1 MSFRSSGRAAIP
13 FLSSLSPFSSLPPA
27 AGESHHAAPES
38 SAPPPFSSPNNLSPA
53 SLNLERVYEQNRQ
66 RVQRRDGAAAATA
79 SAGSTDATRQPDSAP
94 TAPPKGKPRL
104 VLMGQRASGKS
115 SISSVVFHKLPPN
128 ETLFLESTSRLQKDA
143 MASFMDFQVWE
154 FPGQIDYFE
163 GDNFNMDDIF
173 GDGGALI
180 WVIDSQDDY
189 LEAVARLNNAILHV
203 QRSYPNVN
211 IEVFIHKVDGLSDD
225 FKMEIHRDIMIR
237 VQDELSDQGFENA
250 PVQFHL
256 TSIYDHSIFE
266 AFSKVI
272 QKLIPRLGQL
282 EAMLTSLCRTC
293 RFEKA
298 YLFDVLS
305 KIYIATDSTP
315 AEMASYEVC
324 SDFIDG
330 IIDITE
336 VYGSWA
342 RPEAYHQRLEAA
354 QHQPLTDQIACPWAE
369 SCIVLADGSKPI
381 LLREVDKYLALVAVL
396 KEGSYD
402 KIPLINM
409 NVDVVVKGLTE
420 FFKVTKQKK

>member
-1 MSFRSSGRAAIP
+1 MPLTSPGRAAAP
-13 FLSSLSPFSSLPPA
+13 WPSSSSPPA
-27 AGESHHAAPES
+27 PS
-38 SAPPPFSSPNNLSPA
+38 SATNDFKVTSPA
-53 SLNLERVYEQNRQ
+53 LLNLERVYEQNRQ
-66 RVQRRDGAAAATA
+66 RSQKRDGTVAAAAK
-79 SAGSTDATRQPDSAP
+79 QPEPAP
-94 TAPPKGKPRL
+94 PAPPKGKPRL
-104 VLMGQRASGKS
+104 LLMGQRASGKS

-143 MASFMDFQVWE
+143 MASFMDFQVWD

-163 GDNFNMDDIF
+163 DSSLDMDAIF
-173 GDGGALI
+173 GEVGALI

-189 LEAVARLNNAILHV
+189 LEAVARLNNTILNV
-203 QRSYPNVN
+203 QRNYPNIK

-250 PVQFHL
+250 PVNFHL

-342 RPEAYHQRLEAA
+342 RPDAYHERLEAE
-354 QHQPLTDQIACPWAE
+354 QHQPLADQIACPWAE

-381 LLREVDKYLALVAVL
+381 LLREVDKYLALVAVMQ
-396 KEGSYD
+396 EGSYD

-420 FFKVTKQKK
+420 FFKITKQKK

>member
-1 MSFRSSGRAAIP
+1 
-13 FLSSLSPFSSLPPA
+13 
-27 AGESHHAAPES
+27 
-38 SAPPPFSSPNNLSPA
+38 
-53 SLNLERVYEQNRQ
+53 
-66 RVQRRDGAAAATA
+66 
-79 SAGSTDATRQPDSAP
+79 
-94 TAPPKGKPRL
+94 
-104 VLMGQRASGKS
+104 
-115 SISSVVFHKLPPN
+115 
-128 ETLFLESTSRLQKDA
+128 
-143 MASFMDFQVWE
+143 MDFQVWD
-154 FPGQIDYFE
+154 FPGQIDYFD
-163 GDNFNMDDIF
+163 GGNFDMDAIF
-173 GDGGALI
+173 GEVGALI

-189 LEAVARLNNAILHV
+189 LEAVARLNNTILNV
-203 QRSYPNVN
+203 QRNYPNIN
-211 IEVFIHKVDGLSDD
+211 IEIFIHKVDGLTDD

-250 PVQFHL
+250 PIHFHL

-266 AFSKVI
+266 AFSQVI
-272 QKLIPRLGQL
+272 QKLIPGLGQL

-315 AEMASYEVC
+315 SEMASYEVC

-342 RPEAYHQRLEAA
+342 RPEAYHQRLEEA
-354 QHQPLTDQIACPWAE
+354 QHQPLADQVACPWAE

-381 LLREVDKYLALVAVL
+381 LLREVDKYLALVAVMQ
-396 KEGSYD
+396 EGSYE

-420 FFKVTKQKK
+420 FFKITKQKK